1 MEKTKIKIK
10 AIELCYS
17 AAGEIR
23 LGFFFIQDYLIF
35 LKTFYDNT
43 LCLPENLTQQ
53 IELRIYRGRLGKCI
67 FKRTKNNRRTVKELA
82 QTTAGINGYD
92 GVFTITIL
100 YGVSD
105 IEKLR
110 KILNETIYSN
120 SMKIYYVGY
129 SSRSVLVGSSF
140 KTVESYLL
148 IKEEIRYNEVY

>member
-1 MEKTKIKIK
+1 MEKTKIK

-35 LKTFYDNT
+35 LKTFYDNNT
-43 LCLPENLTQQ
+43 LCLPENFTQQ

-67 FKRTKNNRRTVKELA
+67 FKRTKNNRRTVKELI
-82 QTTAGINGYD
+82 QTTAGYNGYE
-92 GVFTITIL
+92 VFTIVIL

-110 KILNETIYSN
+110 KILNETIYLN

-129 SSRSVLVGSSF
+129 SSHSVLVGSSF

>member
-1 MEKTKIKIK
+1 MEKTKIK

-23 LGFFFIQDYLIF
+23 LGFFFIQDYLKF

-43 LCLPENLTQQ
+43 LCLPENFTQQ

-82 QTTAGINGYD
+82 QTTAGYNGYD

>member
-1 MEKTKIKIK
+1 MEKTKIK

-23 LGFFFIQDYLIF
+23 LGFFFIQDYLKF
-35 LKTFYDNT
+35 LKTFYDNNT
-43 LCLPENLTQQ
+43 LCLPENFTQQ

-67 FKRTKNNRRTVKELA
+67 FKRTKNNRRTVKELI
-82 QTTAGINGYD
+82 QTTAGYNGYE
-92 GVFTITIL
+92 VFTIVIL

-110 KILNETIYSN
+110 KILNETIYLN

-129 SSRSVLVGSSF
+129 SSHSVLVGSSF